1 MADNTGRFFEGLVV
15 GGLIGF
21 VFGILSA
28 PKSGAE
34 LRRQLADGSED
45 LYKQASDQLGE
56 LTNVTGSKFSEFRDK
71 TEHALEDIK
80 GKSGDV
86 IKKAS
91 DSVQQTKEQVASK
104 LQEMA
109 GQSTQVLVDDVESA
123 TSGS

>member
-1 MADNTGRFFEGLVV
+1 MADNSGRFLEGLVV

-21 VFGILSA
+21 IFGILSA

-34 LRRQLADGSED
+34 LRKQLADNSED

-56 LTNVTGSKFSEFRDK
+56 LSSLTGSKLHDLKDK
-71 TEHALEDIK
+71 SQHAIEDIK
-80 GKSGDV
+80 GKGGDV

-91 DSVQQTKEQVASK
+91 DSVQQTKDQVATK
-104 LQEMA
+104 IQEMA

>member
-56 LTNVTGSKFSEFRDK
+56 LSSVTGNKYAEIKGR
-71 TEHALEDIK
+71 TEHALEDIR
-80 GKSGDV
+80 GKSGEV

-91 DSVQQTKEQVASK
+91 DSVQHTKDQVESK
-104 LQEMA
+104 LKEMA

>member
-1 MADNTGRFFEGLVV
+1 MADNSGRFLEGLVV

-21 VFGILSA
+21 IFGILSA

-34 LRRQLADGSED
+34 LRKQLADNSED

-56 LTNVTGSKFSEFRDK
+56 FSSLTGSKFHEIKDK
-71 TEHALEDIK
+71 SQHALEDIK
-80 GKSGDV
+80 GKGGDV

-91 DSVQQTKEQVASK
+91 DSVQQTKDQVATK
-104 LQEMA
+104 IQEMA

>member
-1 MADNTGRFFEGLVV
+1 MADNSGRFFEGLVV

-34 LRRQLADGSED
+34 LRKQLADGSED

-56 LTNVTGSKFSEFRDK
+56 LSNGAGSKLTNFKDK

-86 IKKAS
+86 IKKAT
-91 DSVQQTKEQVASK
+91 DSVQHTKEQVTSK
-104 LQEMA
+104 LQDMA
-109 GQSTQVLVDDVESA
+109 GKSTQVLVDDVESA

>member
-1 MADNTGRFFEGLVV
+1 MADNSGRFFEGLVV

-34 LRRQLADGSED
+34 LRKQLADGSED

-56 LTNVTGSKFSEFRDK
+56 LSTGAGSKLTTFKDK

-86 IKKAS
+86 IKKAT
-91 DSVQQTKEQVASK
+91 DSVQHTKEQVTSK
-104 LQEMA
+104 LQDMA
-109 GQSTQVLVDDVESA
+109 GKSTQVLVDDVESA